1 MIMCLWFLQRL
12 RSKLFFSLCD
22 KVRNTVQ
29 LRNQI
34 EFIQSSDDKNVDLFE
49 GIVES
54 FEELE
59 STSSGSGGNGNN
71 WIIWVWGSQDY
82 SSFLDNEKYIQLW
95 EYIKEI
101 QINMIFILVGDIN
114 KKALETSKYLFFYF
128 FISSLK

>member
-1 MIMCLWFLQRL
+1 MIMCLWFLQQL
-12 RSKLFFSLCD
+12 RSKLYFSLCEK

-59 STSSGSGGNGNN
+59 SISGASKGNENN

-82 SSFLDNEKYIQLW
+82 SSFSDNEKYIQLW

-101 QINMIFILVGDIN
+101 QINMIFILIGDIN
-114 KKALETSKYLFFYF
+114 KNALETSKYLF
-128 FISSLK
+128 L